1 MKTAFVTG
9 ASQGLGKAFVRVLQ
23 ENGYYVFAGV
33 KKEDQKRKKTLS
45 QEYIVCDVSDDESIK
60 AAAKYITS
68 KTTSIDL
75 IINNAAIN
83 KDSATGKHKEL
94 VDNLEYLS
102 REHLL
107 KMFNINAVSPLLIT
121 KYFLNLLKG
130 EPSFVVNISSGR
142 ASYHDESADSN
153 PNYGYKASK
162 AALNMF
168 VYCMAKELPK
178 NVKTFTVHPGY
189 MKTDMNPDGAQSTK
203 LQASRI
209 LRLIRDWKEAN
220 NGHFLRWSGE
230 RYPL

>member
-9 ASQGLGKAFVRVLQ
+9 AGQGLGKAFVKVLQ

-45 QEYIVCDVSDDESIK
+45 QEYIVCDVADDESIK
-60 AAAKYITS
+60 EAVKYIAS
-68 KTTSIDL
+68 KTTSLDL
-75 IINNAAIN
+75 IVNNAAVN
-83 KDSATGKHKEL
+83 KDTATDKHKEL
-94 VDNLEYLS
+94 VNNLEHLS

-107 KMFNINAVSPLLIT
+107 KMFNINAIAPLMVA
-121 KYFLNLLKG
+121 KYFLKLLKG
-130 EPSFVVNISSGR
+130 EPSFIVNISSCR
-142 ASYHDESADSN
+142 ASYHDEFADSN

-168 VYCMAKELPK
+168 VYSMVSELPK
-178 NVKTFTVHPGY
+178 NVKTFAVHPGD
-189 MKTDMNPDGAQSTK
+189 MKTPMNKDGVQSPR
-203 LQASRI
+203 LQAKRI
-209 LRLIRDWKEAN
+209 IGIINDWKEDK